1 MNVMRRLVVLSSVLC
16 AGAISFTPGDA
27 VGGST
32 AVGSNC
38 HVYNYQLTT
47 PPPYLTDTNVIAH
60 GLYDPDAPL
69 LGVTCSLPTENT
81 LGSTV
86 NFRARVYDG
95 SSTTGVSCYGVVYNQ
110 DGTAIVTSSTTST
123 SGAGMGYSTL
133 TRSVTVSPQSSS
145 YTYGLVC
152 TLPGNLSNISAVRI
166 Y

>member
-1 MNVMRRLVVLSSVLC
+1 MNVMRSLVLVSSVLC
-16 AGAISFTPGDA
+16 AAAISFTPGDA
-27 VGGST
+27 VGGSA

-47 PPPYLTDTNVIAH
+47 PPPYLTDTSVIAH
-60 GLYDPDAPL
+60 ALYDANAPL

-81 LGSTV
+81 LGGTV

-95 SSTTGVSCYGVVYNQ
+95 SDTTGVTCYGVVYNQ
-110 DGTAIVTSSTTST
+110 DGTAIVTSSQTST

-133 TRSVTVSPQSSS
+133 TRSVTVFPQSSS
-145 YTYGLVC
+145 YTYGMVC